1 MVWIIP
7 ILLLGYLSGVFIN
20 YLADTLPEY
29 RRLTAPFCRNC
40 HTKLDF
46 KNYFLWPRKCP
57 HCGLHRSARTFIVV
71 VLFPLLTLYLWSYPN
86 QRMNF
91 ILGLIL
97 WIYFILVIVI
107 DIEHHLILHPVSIA
121 GAVLGLGIGI
131 WMHGFISTILG
142 GILGFLIM
150 LVLYYLG
157 IILFKKIRKP
167 SDEDKQTSDGHS
179 EEEAL
184 GFGDVNLSGVVGLLL
199 GWPGIV
205 AGITLT
211 IFLAGGFSA
220 LYLITMLIK
229 KKYHAY
235 MAIPY
240 GPFIV
245 LGAAILLFFMN

>member
-1 MVWIIP
+1 MVWNFF
-7 ILLLGYLSGVFIN
+7 ILILGLLCGVFIN

-29 RRLTAPFCRNC
+29 RKLTVPYCRNC
-40 HTKLDF
+40 NTKLDF
-46 KNYFLWPRKCP
+46 INYFLWPRKCP
-57 HCGLHRSARTFIVV
+57 QCGLHRSIRTFVV
-71 VLFPLLTLYLWSYPN
+71 EVVFSILALYLWSYPN
-86 QRMNF
+86 QRVNF

-97 WIYFILVIVI
+97 WVYFILVIVI
-107 DIEHHLILHPVSIA
+107 DIEHHLILHSVSIT
-121 GAVLGLGIGI
+121 GAVLGLGVGI

-150 LVLYYLG
+150 LVLYYFG
-157 IILFKKIRKP
+157 IILFKKIRRA
-167 SDEDKQTSDGHS
+167 SNEGEQTIDGHS

-205 AGITLT
+205 AGITMT

-220 LYLITMLIK
+220 LYLLTMLIK